1 MFAYKLLFL
10 NVFFAVL
17 CIGCAARQPFV
28 APSGGFEVKG
38 KLAVRDAQENFSA
51 RFHWRQT
58 GDQFQIDLWGPL
70 GQGRLQLIG
79 SADEIA
85 LLDGAGQIVLEGSQE
100 EVMRSQLGWSMPL
113 NVFPA
118 WLRGK
123 PQSGIPTADLQRDS
137 SGLIRS
143 FRQLDWLV
151 SYEQYRAV
159 ETALEMRTMP
169 RKLSAANGQ
178 TRVRI
183 VISEWRI

>member
-17 CIGCAARQPFV
+17 CIGCAARQPIV
-28 APSGGFEVKG
+28 LQPGGFEVKG

-58 GDQFQIDLWGPL
+58 GDRFQIDLWGPL
-70 GQGRLQLIG
+70 GQGRVQLIG
-79 SADEIA
+79 TADQIA
-85 LLDGAGQIVLEGSQE
+85 LLDGAGQVVIEGSQE
-100 EVMRSQLGWSMPL
+100 EVMRAQLGWSMPL
-113 NVFPA
+113 AVFPA
-118 WLRGK
+118 WLRGEPK
-123 PQSGIPTADLQRDS
+123 SGVPATDLQRDAA
-137 SGLIRS
+137 GLVRS
-143 FRQLDWLV
+143 FRQLDWLI

-159 ETALEMRTMP
+159 ETASEMRTLP
-169 RKLSAANGQ
+169 RKLSATNGA